1 MSFNKE
7 DTVVAR
13 TAPNAL
19 GAYLNA
25 TYRAKEA
32 ELQHSEFFNSKKH
45 NDRVDEAVE
54 ILSEFF
60 DRNPDYITPRG
71 VRRNLPFEN
80 VKMQDVGRMLS
91 RINRDQKWENL
102 YAPLIAMGDVDVIS
116 ANGHL
121 LVRVYPVGKMPKKVS
136 KNSILTWYP
145 DKAVTA

>member
-1 MSFNKE
+1 MSFSKE
-7 DTVVAR
+7 DTITAR
-13 TAPNAL
+13 KAPNAL

-32 ELQHSEFFNSKKH
+32 ELQHPDFFNSKRH
-45 NDRVDEAVE
+45 NDRVDAVIE
-54 ILSEFF
+54 ILSAFF
-60 DRNPDYITPRG
+60 DREPDYITPRG

-91 RINRDQKWENL
+91 RTDRDTKWDRL
-102 YAPLIAMGDVDVIS
+102 YAPLIALGDMDVIS

-136 KNSILTWYP
+136 KNSIVTWYS
-145 DKAVTA
+145 DKIVAA